1 MNTLGRHVSRMVY
14 TKVVSDKSP
23 WLMGATAGSVYCNPA
38 SHGEGRFVAGGEWL
52 KRLFDNGQVA
62 TQYVDDS
69 GRPTMD
75 EFWNPNGS
83 YMAIEGITS
92 PDGRILG
99 KMAHSERRGEAVAI
113 NIYGEQ
119 DMKIF
124 ESGVKY
130 FQ

>member
-1 MNTLGRHVSRMVY
+1 MANE
-14 TKVVSDKSP
+14 D
-23 WLMGATAGSVYCNPA
+23 
-38 SHGEGRFVAGGEWL
+38 WL
-52 KRLFDNGQVA
+52 KTLFENGQVC
-62 TQYVDDS
+62 TQYVDDQGMPS
-69 GRPTMD
+69 MD

-124 ESGVKY
+124 ESGVAY
-130 FQ
+130 FR